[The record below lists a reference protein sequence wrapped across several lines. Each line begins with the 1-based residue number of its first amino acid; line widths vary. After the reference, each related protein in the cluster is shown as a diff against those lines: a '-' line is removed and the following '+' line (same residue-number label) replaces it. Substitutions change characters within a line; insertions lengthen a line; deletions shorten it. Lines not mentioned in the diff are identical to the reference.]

1 MNPALFRPSSMLRRS
16 RCPGSLALE
25 STLTPVD
32 DPDEYQA
39 EGQMLHSM
47 TADPVISRASL
58 TPQQFEL
65 VETVEKAEAEFIE
78 LILSLPL

>member
-1 MNPALFRPSSMLRRS
+1 
-16 RCPGSLALE
+16 
-25 STLTPVD
+25 
-32 DPDEYQA
+32 
-39 EGQMLHSM
+39 MLHSM